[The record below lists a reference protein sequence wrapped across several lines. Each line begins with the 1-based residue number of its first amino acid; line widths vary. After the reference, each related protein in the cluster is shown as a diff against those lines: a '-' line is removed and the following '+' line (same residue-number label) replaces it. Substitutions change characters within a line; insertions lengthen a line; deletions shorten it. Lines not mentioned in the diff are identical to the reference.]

1 MEEIKFKF
9 EDLKVYQ
16 KALSFVDVVYQI
28 SNSFPKEEN
37 YRLTSQFIRAATSIA
52 LNIAEGSGD
61 TNPQFSRFLQIALGS
76 VKECVV
82 CVTIAKNQK
91 YISTKEESNL
101 REKLEELS
109 KMISSLQKYLKN
121 TND

>member
-16 KALSFVDVVYQI
+16 KALSFVDVVYQM